1 MNNPDDQDK
10 APDWQLWR
18 HMPEVKLWQA
28 VVLSLNENPDRLT
41 YSNGRIV
48 SGETVDE
55 YFSENRDATKRIR
68 LLIANHFDRRHFSAC
83 TLNMGDPR
91 LSGVRLP
98 EFAAWALSVVEW
110 EGLPPELVAMAQT
123 PEVPAPADSTNVSSA
138 RLMLR
143 MTKEKVAEHYAQRTL
158 NAIVEQEAVSQN
170 QAAGDLQKV
179 GAGDSTKRNE
189 WTDNALKQL
198 WNESLAPE
206 MTQKKLAEQYGV
218 THQSISKQIK
228 RARDKFSTTKKAKKN
243 WLS

>member
-1 MNNPDDQDK
+1 MNNSDDQDN
-10 APDWQLWR
+10 APDWQFWR

-41 YSNGRIV
+41 FTKRII
-48 SGETVDE
+48 SGETVNR

-68 LLIANHFDRRHFSAC
+68 LLIASHLDSRHFSAC
-83 TLNMGDPR
+83 TSNGIEPM

-110 EGLPPELVAMAQT
+110 EGLPPELVAMAQR

-138 RLMLR
+138 RLMLC

-158 NAIVEQEAVSQN
+158 NAIVEQEAASQN
-170 QAAGDLQKV
+170 KAAGDLQKV
-179 GAGDSTKRNE
+179 GAGDSTKRNK
-189 WTDNALKQL
+189 WTDKALKQL